1 MTDAERNIK
10 LRMARRE
17 LNLLGILNNS
27 MRGSAQR
34 ISTEELER
42 RIAILQRVV
51 QSILP
56 ILESHRG

>member
-56 ILESHRG
+56 ILESPRG